1 VGVSAHEQE
10 PERPVAWSRRSR
22 TLTVGGVALLVLT
35 CLAAFVPVPYATMK
49 PGPVFNT
56 LGEFDGRPLIEFGD
70 DVTTYD
76 DPEGTLSFTTV
87 SVSRAS
93 ADVSLFRAVAAAL
106 TPDTE
111 VVPRDL
117 LYPEGTTQEQS
128 TQESAAQLAGS
139 KSTSAVA
146 ALRALGKQVST
157 TVVIASVVEDGPSD
171 GVLEADDR
179 VLAVGGT
186 AVTTPEDAVK
196 AIGTAKPGDDVT
208 LTVQRD
214 GRRQDVTVTTEPA
227 EDDPD
232 RALVGVTLGADYDLP
247 VDVTNNVGEAI
258 GGPSAGT
265 MFALA
270 IYDKLTPGSLTAG
283 RDIAGTGTIDAEGT
297 VGPIGGVKQK
307 IAGADAAGA
316 EVFLVPAANCAEA
329 AETDHDITLVK
340 IEKLAGAVDA
350 LEALA
355 KDPDAEVPT
364 CE

>member
-1 VGVSAHEQE
+1 MSAHEQE
-10 PERPVAWSRRSR
+10 PERPVTWSRRSR
-22 TLTVGGVALLVLT
+22 TLTIGGVALVVLT
-35 CLAAFVPVPYATMK
+35 CLAAFVPVPYSTMR

-70 DVTTYD
+70 GVTTYD
-76 DPEGTLSFTTV
+76 DPDGSLNFTTV

-93 ADVSLFRAVAAAL
+93 SDVTLLDAVKTAL
-106 TPDTE
+106 TPDAE

-146 ALRALGKQVST
+146 ALRALGKDVT
-157 TVVIASVVEDGPSD
+157 TRVLVASVVEDGPAEGVLQADDLVRSID
-171 GVLEADDR
+171 GVAVATPQEAVDQIGKAEPGDTVTLGVER
-179 VLAVGGT
+179 AGKPQQVS
-186 AVTTPEDAVK
+186 VTTV
-196 AIGTAKPGDDVT
+196 
-208 LTVQRD
+208 
-214 GRRQDVTVTTEPA
+214 PA

-283 RDIAGTGTIDAEGT
+283 RDIAGTGTIDADGV

-307 IAGADAAGA
+307 IAGADEAGA

-329 AETDHDITLVK
+329 AESDHDLTLVK
-340 IEKLAGAVDA
+340 VEKLTGAIDA

-355 KDPDAEVPT
+355 KDPKAEVPT